1 MAVTSFGPVYGR
13 NQEMT
18 ATLSSEHSSQLREAR
33 AKSKRIGQ
41 EMDENIVPK
50 SWRFSQKA

>member
-1 MAVTSFGPVYGR
+1 MAVTSFVPVYGR

-50 SWRFSQKA
+50 SWRSSQKA